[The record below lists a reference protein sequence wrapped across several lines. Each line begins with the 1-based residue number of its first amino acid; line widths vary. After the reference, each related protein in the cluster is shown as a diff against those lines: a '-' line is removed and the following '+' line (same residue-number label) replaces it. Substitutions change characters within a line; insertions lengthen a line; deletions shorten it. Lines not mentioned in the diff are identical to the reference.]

1 MAIRYSCVCIL
12 FYKAHFLENGHS
24 QVREL
29 VVIIK
34 IRIAYLYILLLTFL
48 LLLLRFDIIKIHL
61 LLLMNSLRVVV
72 IVHLNHPLVS
82 ECLVKNKIGL
92 DMY

>member
-61 LLLMNSLRVVV
+61 LLLMNSLKVVALV
-72 IVHLNHPLVS
+72 PLLPLLVLV
-82 ECLVKNKIGL
+82 CLDQSRTWL
-92 DMY
+92 DL